1 MVQAI
6 SRFQRLTEQWQASL
20 GLNDTEFSAFLERP
34 KQEWHFYR
42 SGERD
47 PSRRFISR
55 VLRKAPE
62 PWKSAL
68 ENAHLADLQDTSIPA

>member
-20 GLNDTEFSAFLERP
+20 GLNDAEFSAFLERP

-42 SGERD
+42 SGERH

-55 VLRKAPE
+55 VLSKAPE

-68 ENAHLADLQDTSIPA
+68 ENAHLADLQHVAVPS